1 MCGLGVGELGSVSIG
16 NESISFRSGQSRS
29 FLGTGIF
36 AARRRRFDRS
46 QQTAKLHRRHALQN
60 GIYTGQ
66 PELRLIES
74 RVNKRE
80 CACACA
86 IMCEFVKVYAR
97 VCVCVKACVSKCVC
111 ESVCVRVCV

>member
-66 PELRLIES
+66 SELQRLIES

-86 IMCEFVKVYAR
+86 IMCEFVKMYAR
-97 VCVCVKACVSKCVC
+97 VCVC
-111 ESVCVRVCV
+111 ESVCVKVCV